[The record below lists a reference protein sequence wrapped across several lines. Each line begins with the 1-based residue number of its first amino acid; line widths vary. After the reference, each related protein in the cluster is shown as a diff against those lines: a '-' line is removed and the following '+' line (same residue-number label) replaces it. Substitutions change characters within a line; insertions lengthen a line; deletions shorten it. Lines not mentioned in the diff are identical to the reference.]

1 VIFCLIVFALKAVV
15 MLALEQDGNGFICL
29 YGSTR
34 NLLSYF
40 LLLSTVSE
48 CGQNFDGDDA
58 QLRYDVLS

>member
-1 VIFCLIVFALKAVV
+1 